1 MRMKTIQ
8 TLHAVARW
16 MRRILGAQMPVGEIH
31 GLRTRR

>member
-16 MRRILGAQMPVGEIH
+16 MRRILGVQMPMGEIH
-31 GLRTRR
+31 GVRTRR